1 MKSARQFVSTTSHLR
16 FAPPSLFRSPFTSWL
31 SLRLAKTRKLCI
43 RVSASRPGTT
53 SSRKT
58 TYSSPRLAI
67 MQTIDDSD
75 DGDDLIQ
82 EEDYKDLSILDLIIK
97 RQGWLLTFGIGL
109 LLSAG
114 VVEEFDTLIS
124 QHVEL
129 SAFVPLIMGHGG
141 NTGSQATCSV
151 IRALALN
158 QVSFRDASSTIT
170 KEVIAG
176 ILMGCTLG
184 LGIIALSLTTH
195 TFSMEVALIVAIS
208 LPLVSGWSNGL
219 GAFLTLASHKLKLD
233 PAMTSAP
240 LMTTIVDRSH
250 ALLLSR

>member
-1 MKSARQFVSTTSHLR
+1 M
-16 FAPPSLFRSPFTSWL
+16 
-31 SLRLAKTRKLCI
+31 
-43 RVSASRPGTT
+43 
-53 SSRKT
+53 
-58 TYSSPRLAI
+58 
-67 MQTIDDSD
+67 MQSIDDSD
-75 DGDDLIQ
+75 ENDEFD
-82 EEDYKDLSILDLIIK
+82 EKTEDYRSLSVIDLVFK

-114 VVEEFDTLIS
+114 VVEEFDNLIS

-158 QVSFRDASSTIT
+158 QLSFKDASSTVA

-176 ILMGCTLG
+176 SLMGVTLG
-184 LGIIALSLTTH
+184 LGILALSLATH
-195 TFSMEVALIVAIS
+195 AFSLEVALAVAIS

-240 LMTTIVDRSH
+240 LMTTIVDSTGLVIYFSV
-250 ALLLSR
+250 AKMVLSKSELLLATINDLSLNLAHLPIAHLH